1 MHWHWHASTFVVNEN
16 MLGPSFL
23 SYRIVPWGIVT
34 YHDGV
39 GESRFK
45 LPERQRC
52 RVPIWGRENEIL
64 LLLGLWRRWSGQPL
78 ATAPRPTLPQLLQ
91 IIADMSA
98 SLLIAWQL
106 KNKHVLVVG
115 GGQVASSRIRQA
127 LAAGANLTVVSPV
140 QGLSEET
147 KSLIDTVVGSD
158 DNHVIHRNRTF
169 VSTDLENVDMAL
181 TAIDDVD
188 LSREIGTLCRA
199 RRIPVNVAD
208 DPAYCDFYFGSQIRQ
223 GPLQIMVSTNGK
235 SPKLANII
243 RRKIEE
249 CIPEGAGEAIDK
261 VGRVRERLKERAPGV
276 GGDVSKRRM
285 KWMVDLCTSWELDD
299 LASLDDGQI
308 EKMLDDGWESNF
320 VPSREHVMM
329 S

>member
-1 MHWHWHASTFVVNEN
+1 MKVRNSK
-16 MLGPSFL
+16 LCYL
-23 SYRIVPWGIVT
+23 RDKGI
-34 YHDGV
+34 YSGSD
-39 GESRFK
+39 
-45 LPERQRC
+45 
-52 RVPIWGRENEIL
+52 
-64 LLLGLWRRWSGQPL
+64 LWRRWSGQPL
-78 ATAPRPTLPQLLQ
+78 RHHDPPSK

-115 GGQVASSRIRQA
+115 GGQVASSRIQHA

-147 KSLIDTVVGSD
+147 KSLIDTVGPD

-169 VSTDLENVDMAL
+169 VSTDLDNVDMTL

-188 LSREIGTLCRA
+188 LSRDIGTLCRA

-208 DPAYCDFYFGSQIRQ
+208 DPSYCDFYFGSQIRQ

-261 VGRVRERLKERAPGV
+261 VGLVREKLKERAPGV

-299 LASLDDGQI
+299 LASLDDEQI
-308 EKMLDDGWESNF
+308 EKLLDEGWESNF
-320 VPSREHVMM
+320 VPSREQL